1 MELLPASLDLWNV
14 LALMLSCFVGA
25 AITTG
30 VGMGGGI
37 LVIGMMSLFL
47 PITAL
52 IPIHALTQA
61 GAGIIRAFIFRKSVL
76 LRFFGLFAVGT
87 FVGYA
92 IATQFIVVLPESS
105 LKLFLGVGII
115 VLMFLPTFEVEVVST
130 KMIIAVG
137 VITGFLTMFVGVMGP
152 IVGAVLASFIKERH
166 IIVGTLA
173 WCLSFQNLGKAL
185 IFGKLGFDFTAWLF
199 LIVLLIFASYLGVL
213 VGKKALDYSN
223 NDMFKK
229 ILKIVCVLLGVKL
242 IVDAMRTMF

>member
-1 MELLPASLDLWNV
+1 MELLPESMGLLNV
-14 LALMLSCFVGA
+14 LALMFSCFVGA

-37 LVIGMMSLFL
+37 LVIGIMSLFL
-47 PITAL
+47 PISAL

-61 GAGIIRAFIFRKSVL
+61 GSGIIRAFIFRKSVL
-76 LRFFGLFAVGT
+76 LRFFGLFALGT
-87 FVGYA
+87 LVGYA

-115 VLMFLPTFEVEVVST
+115 ILMFLPSFEVAVVSA
-130 KMIIAVG
+130 KMIIALG

-152 IVGAVLASFIKERH
+152 IVGAFLASFLKERH

-185 IFGKLGFDFTAWLF
+185 IFGKLGFDFSAWLF
-199 LIVLLIFASYLGVL
+199 LIALLIFASYLGVL

-223 NDMFKK
+223 NDLFKK
-229 ILKIVCVLLGVKL
+229 ILKIACIFLGGKL
-242 IVDAMRTMF
+242 VVDAVRAML